1 MLAGCPFHCDKNY
14 RVFDP
19 TLGKFIP
26 CPSCVPKL
34 KEQVKKPGSSKEDEN
49 LKAEKGISCLYYDW
63 SSVVSKIT
71 LTRLDKE
78 SVADVKAT
86 IDMLLSVLS
95 DPTGMLDRSYC
106 IGVTEKGH
114 PDKVSGPLIA
124 AAQIGGHNPSRLYFA
139 SDYQMLLCNDRYDEV
154 TEIQETPILIMQI
167 EMGVPRSIITSI
179 KGLLDKRAQKSLPTI
194 FVTTC
199 MDTALSMILSWKGEV
214 NKDSCEGHFLRYE
227 QVEKLPISWY
237 MQGIREGKLPT
248 VEEEAK
254 ERAEYI
260 KSGRKPRYSAPAY
273 RGVVGYHPESQEA
286 PFTAD
291 SPEAVEAPFDDD
303 SSEGDELFGDDGST
317 TGTVGTVGTAGGGIY
332 GVQSNPEGISGYSQ
346 PEPNSEER
354 YSPDMSWAPYSD
366 EDGEM

>member
-14 RVFDP
+14 RFFDP
-19 TLGKFIP
+19 VRGELIP

-34 KEQVKKPGSSKEDEN
+34 KEQVKNSGTSKEDEN
-49 LKAEKGISCLYYDW
+49 IKTEKGISCLYYNWAD
-63 SSVVSKIT
+63 VVSKVT
-71 LTRLDKE
+71 LTRLEKD

-86 IDMLLSVLS
+86 VDILLSVLS
-95 DPTGMLDRSYC
+95 DPMGVLDRSYC

-114 PDKVSGPLIA
+114 PDKISGPLIA

-139 SDYQMLLCNDRYDEV
+139 SDYQLLLRNDRYDELA
-154 TEIQETPILIMQI
+154 EIQESPILVMQI
-167 EMGVPRSIITSI
+167 EMGVPRSIILSI
-179 KGLLDKRAQKSLPTI
+179 KGLLDKRAQKGLATI

-227 QVEKLPISWY
+227 QVEKLPVSWY

-260 KSGRKPRYSAPAY
+260 QSGKKHRYQAPAY
-273 RGVVGYHPESQEA
+273 GGVVGYHPESQEA
-286 PFTAD
+286 PFMAD
-291 SPEAVEAPFDDD
+291 SE
-303 SSEGDELFGDDGST
+303 DELFGDSSLM
-317 TGTVGTVGTAGGGIY
+317 AGGGIS
-332 GVQSNPEGISGYSQ
+332 GSQSSPEAEAGDEGGYYIDTSG
-346 PEPNSEER
+346 
-354 YSPDMSWAPYSD
+354 MPYSD
-366 EDGEM
+366 EEGDI

>member
-1 MLAGCPFHCDKNY
+1 MLSGCPFHCDKNY

-19 TLGKFIP
+19 TLGKFVP

-34 KEQVKKPGSSKEDEN
+34 KEQAKKPGSSKEDEN

-63 SSVVSKIT
+63 SSVVSKVT
-71 LTRLDKE
+71 LTRLDRE
-78 SVADVKAT
+78 SVSDVKAT

-95 DPTGMLDRSYC
+95 DPTGTLDRSYC

-154 TEIQETPILIMQI
+154 TEIQNSPILIMQI

-179 KGLLDKRAQKSLPTI
+179 KGLLDKRAQKGLSTI

-227 QVEKLPISWY
+227 QVEKLPVSWY

-291 SPEAVEAPFDDD
+291 SAEGGEGSEGDIFGD
-303 SSEGDELFGDDGST
+303 SSEEEELFGDAGL
-317 TGTVGTVGTAGGGIY
+317 TAGGGIY
-332 GVQSNPEGISGYSQ
+332 GVQSSPEAEAEYSQ
-346 PEPNSEER
+346 SEPDSEER
-354 YSPDMSWAPYSD
+354 YSTDIYGLPYSN

>member
-14 RVFDP
+14 RFFDP
-19 TLGKFIP
+19 ARRELIP

-34 KEQVKKPGSSKEDEN
+34 KEQVKNSGTSKEDEN
-49 LKAEKGISCLYYDW
+49 IKTEKGISCLYYNWAD
-63 SSVVSKIT
+63 VVSKVT
-71 LTRLDKE
+71 LTRLEKD

-86 IDMLLSVLS
+86 VDILLSVLS
-95 DPTGMLDRSYC
+95 DPMGVLDRSYC

-114 PDKVSGPLIA
+114 PDKISGPLIA

-139 SDYQMLLCNDRYDEV
+139 SDYQLLLRNDRFDELA
-154 TEIQETPILIMQI
+154 EIQESPILVMQI
-167 EMGVPRSIITSI
+167 EMGVPRSIILSI
-179 KGLLDKRAQKSLPTI
+179 KGLLDKRAQKGLATI

-260 KSGRKPRYSAPAY
+260 QSGKKPRYQAPAY
-273 RGVVGYHPESQEA
+273 GGVVGYHPESQEA
-286 PFTAD
+286 PFMAD
-291 SPEAVEAPFDDD
+291 SED
-303 SSEGDELFGDDGST
+303 GLFGDSGL
-317 TGTVGTVGTAGGGIY
+317 TAGGGIS
-332 GVQSNPEGISGYSQ
+332 GRQSSPEAEARDEGGYYIDTSG
-346 PEPNSEER
+346 
-354 YSPDMSWAPYSD
+354 MPYSD
-366 EDGEM
+366 EEGDI